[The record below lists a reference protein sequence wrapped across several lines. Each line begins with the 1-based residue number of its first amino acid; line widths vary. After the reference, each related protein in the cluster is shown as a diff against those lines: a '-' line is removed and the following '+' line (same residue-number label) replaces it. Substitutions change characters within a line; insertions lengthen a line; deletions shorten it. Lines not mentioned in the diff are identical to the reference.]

1 MVYIYIYICSKREK
15 TPPTAHP
22 FFFSQST
29 FNKVAINGRPLNN
42 GNIKYQGALP
52 REKFDGRNDRPCGQ
66 ISEAKNAWRW
76 LYFP

>member
-1 MVYIYIYICSKREK
+1 MVYIYMFEEREDS
-15 TPPTAHP
+15 ADRSSL
-22 FFFSQST
+22 FFSQLT

>member
-1 MVYIYIYICSKREK
+1 MFEERED
-15 TPPTAHP
+15 AADRSSL
-22 FFFSQST
+22 FFSQLT

-42 GNIKYQGALP
+42 GNTKYQGALP